1 MKIKNY
7 FKVIVI
13 ILLFSMLSICLFA
26 CKNTTEETKNNT
38 SVEEN
43 VNGTSTQTKEHNEL
57 YFTCEMDYNKY
68 MVYEDAIIMRN
79 KENFQTFLENN
90 LIAMSTEDKKLYIEE
105 KLTKYD
111 ESFFDNNI
119 LILLDLRCRYPSYTL
134 INNLYVND
142 NLIYAVGNG
151 TRKTGTIMAV
161 VKDWDLL
168 YFVSVDKNELKDWDL
183 DKIGVAG
190 LYKYDEYE
198 ELFSTN

>member
-1 MKIKNY
+1 MKIKNN

-43 VNGTSTQTKEHNEL
+43 VNGTSTQTKEPNEL